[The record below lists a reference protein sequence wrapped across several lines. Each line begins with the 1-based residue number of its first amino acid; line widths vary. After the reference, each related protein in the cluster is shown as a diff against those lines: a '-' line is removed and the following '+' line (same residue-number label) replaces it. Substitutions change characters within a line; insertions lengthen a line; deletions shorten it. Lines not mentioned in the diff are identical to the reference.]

1 MNKCLYTSVLLFAV
15 TLANAQTEHP
25 TGLADT
31 YVKRLET
38 VEVPM
43 RDSSALYVGD
53 AWSEKLFYQALVP
66 EKIKGTLVLLPG
78 GGEVTENVF
87 LNNTR
92 LLQTACDS
100 GLLVIVPSLNFNL
113 ALDGGALRFLD
124 LSFGDITRRYQAP
137 ADKIVLGGFSL
148 GGLNAIRYTELAHE
162 KAGQTAIVPRAV
174 YAIDPPLDWA
184 RMYHSFTR
192 AMTRNFSAPAVQ
204 EAQTYLQMM
213 DQLFGGPPEKFPEPY
228 IRASAYSRGQE
239 NGGNARFLANV
250 PLRIYSDPD
259 ISWYLENRRADYY
272 DINASDQSAMINV
285 LLQLGNKNAEFVTAL
300 GSGYRLGGK
309 RHPHSWSV
317 AEPVK
322 CLEWILSKLHVE

>member
-1 MNKCLYTSVLLFAV
+1 MKKCIYACILLLSV
-15 TLANAQTEHP
+15 TLVKAQTEHP

-31 YVKRLET
+31 YVKRLQT

-66 EKIKGTLVLLPG
+66 EKIKGAVVLLPG
-78 GGEVTENVF
+78 GGEITDAVF

-100 GLLVIVPSLNFNL
+100 GLLVVVPSLNFNL
-113 ALDGGALRFLD
+113 GLDTGALRFLN
-124 LSFGDITRRYQAP
+124 LVFGDLTKRYQAP

-148 GGLNAIRYTELAHE
+148 GGMNALRYTELAYE
-162 KAGQTAIVPRAV
+162 KTGQTAIMPKAV

-184 RMYHSFTR
+184 RMYRSFTR
-192 AMTRNFSAPAVQ
+192 TMGRNFSAPAVQ
-204 EAQTYLQMM
+204 EAQTYLQM
-213 DQLFGGPPEKFPEPY
+213 LNERFGGAPDKFPEPY
-228 IRASAYSRGQE
+228 IRNSVYSGEQE
-239 NGGNARFLANV
+239 YGGNARFLKNV

-259 ISWYLENRRADYY
+259 INWYLENRRADLY
-272 DINASDQSAMINV
+272 DMNASDQTALINV
-285 LLQLGNKNAEFVTAL
+285 LLQLGNKEAEFVSAI

-317 AEPVK
+317 AEPGK
-322 CLEWILSKLHVE
+322 CLEWILTKLHGE